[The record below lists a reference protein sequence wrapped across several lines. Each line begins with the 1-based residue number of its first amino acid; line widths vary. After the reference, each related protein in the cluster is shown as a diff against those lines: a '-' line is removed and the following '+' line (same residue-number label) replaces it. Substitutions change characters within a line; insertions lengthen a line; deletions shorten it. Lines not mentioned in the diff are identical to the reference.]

1 MYNLINEIF
10 LFTGANY
17 TTSGCSGR
25 LVHSDGRVRLL
36 NENTNLPEDKPL
48 TDQTLQMCQLIEECN
63 TQCKTLDKV
72 ISSISDE
79 TLFPAIIGR

>member
-1 MYNLINEIF
+1 
-10 LFTGANY
+10 
-17 TTSGCSGR
+17 
-25 LVHSDGRVRLL
+25 
-36 NENTNLPEDKPL
+36 
-48 TDQTLQMCQLIEECN
+48 MCQLIEECN